1 MSDLH
6 PGYLSSGGR
15 AFARSVAAYL
25 IAFLAVFAT
34 SDVAKSQ
41 KTKTQMQTEINTNLP
56 DNTAGLI
63 TPLTVRNTLTDMVNS
78 WQQFPGVNAQTTNYT
93 VAPSDYGSL
102 ITMNNA
108 AATTI
113 TFPQAT
119 GNFLTFST
127 SITNIGAGTTTLTP
141 TTSTICNGKPNQ
153 ALTSGQSI
161 YVVSDGINYQC
172 FGPTLSAGG
181 GSVTSVGLTMPGV
194 FTVSGSPITSSG
206 VLAVTANGTSGGIP
220 FFSSASTMGSS
231 AALTLNMPVLGGGAG
246 SAPIVGTIS
255 GNTTKLASVNTTTFA
270 NGNCVQVDASGNLTT
285 VANPCTTGAGTG
297 TVTSVAL
304 AAPAIFTV
312 SGSPVT
318 TSGTLGLTAAGT
330 SGGIPYFSSA
340 TAMAS
345 SAALTLNAP
354 VLGGGGAGAPTSGTV
369 SGTTTKFATVG
380 ATFASG
386 NCVQVDANGNLTTIA
401 TSCSASGSGVT
412 SVGLSMPGGI
422 FSVGGSPVTSSGVIS
437 VSIRGT
443 SGGIVYFDTAT
454 TIASSNTLALS
465 APVVGGGA
473 GSGPTTGTRTGNTT
487 LFATANTTTFVASR
501 CVQTDAS
508 SNLITT
514 GGVCVLGTP
523 TTLTAVASLPT
534 CNAVSE
540 GTRGY
545 VTDNATAFAWRGAV
559 TSGGTN
565 RGPVICGDVA
575 GVKQWLQD

>member
-1 MSDLH
+1 MVKLLAAV
-6 PGYLSSGGR
+6 LSLLLLGP
-15 AFARSVAAYL
+15 AY
-25 IAFLAVFAT
+25 A
-34 SDVAKSQ
+34 Q

-93 VAPSDYGSL
+93 VVPGDYGLL

-108 AATTI
+108 AATVI

-119 GNFLTFST
+119 GTFLTFST

-153 ALTSGQSI
+153 ALTTGQSI

-194 FTVSGSPITSSG
+194 FTVSGSPIISAGT
-206 VLAVTANGTSGGIP
+206 LAVTANGTSGGIP

-255 GNTTKLASVNTTTFA
+255 GNTTKHATVNTTTFA

-412 SVGLSMPGGI
+412 SVGFSMFGNI
-422 FSVGGSPVTSSGVIS
+422 FTVSGTPIVSSGVIS
-437 VSIRGT
+437 LGVRGT
-443 SGGIVYFDTAT
+443 QGGLVYFDSVSTMQ
-454 TIASSNTLALS
+454 
-465 APVVGGGA
+465 
-473 GSGPTTGTRTGNTT
+473 TTGTFAVNTPVLGGGTGAPRASTVSGNTT
-487 LFATANTTTFVASR
+487 KFATVNTTTFSNSQ
-501 CVQTDAS
+501 CVTTDPS
-508 SNLITT
+508 GNLTTT
-514 GGVCVLGTP
+514 GAVCALVTP
-523 TTLTAVASLPT
+523 ATISTVATLPT
-534 CNAVSE
+534 CNSSTQ
-540 GTRGY
+540 GMRGF
-545 VTDNATAFAWRGAV
+545 VTDNNTAIAYRGSVTAGGATAAPVVCTGTAWV
-559 TSGGTN
+559 
-565 RGPVICGDVA
+565 
-575 GVKQWLQD
+575 QD

>member
-1 MSDLH
+1 
-6 PGYLSSGGR
+6 
-15 AFARSVAAYL
+15 
-25 IAFLAVFAT
+25 LAVFAT

-255 GNTTKLASVNTTTFA
+255 GNTTKHATVNTTTFA

-412 SVGLSMPGGI
+412 SVGFSMFGNI
-422 FSVGGSPVTSSGVIS
+422 FTVSGTPIVSSGVIS
-437 VSIRGT
+437 LGVRGT
-443 SGGIVYFDTAT
+443 QGGLVYFDSVSTMQ
-454 TIASSNTLALS
+454 
-465 APVVGGGA
+465 
-473 GSGPTTGTRTGNTT
+473 TTGTFAVNTPVLGGGTGAPRASTVSGNTT
-487 LFATANTTTFVASR
+487 KFATVNTTTFSNSQ
-501 CVQTDAS
+501 CVTTDPS
-508 SNLITT
+508 GNLTTT
-514 GGVCVLGTP
+514 GAVCALVTP
-523 TTLTAVASLPT
+523 ATISTVATLPT
-534 CNAVSE
+534 CNSSTQ
-540 GTRGY
+540 GMRGF
-545 VTDNATAFAWRGAV
+545 VTDNNTAIAYRGSVTAGGATAAPVVCTGTAWV
-559 TSGGTN
+559 
-565 RGPVICGDVA
+565 
-575 GVKQWLQD
+575 QD